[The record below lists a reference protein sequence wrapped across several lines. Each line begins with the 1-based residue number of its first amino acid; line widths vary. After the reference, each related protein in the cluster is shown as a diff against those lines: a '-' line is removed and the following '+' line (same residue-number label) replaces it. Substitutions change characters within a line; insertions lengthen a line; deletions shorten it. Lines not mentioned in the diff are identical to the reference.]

1 MPATDPPPPARPA
14 HPAGSSRA
22 RPQYSWLPAAEI
34 GIRPVLAVGV
44 GVIVLFFGIFGGW
57 AALAPLGSAAIAPG
71 EVIVEARRKTVQHL
85 EGGIVGEIRVRE
97 GDRVAAGQMLIR
109 LDETQPRATLDL
121 LKGRSRAAAALEA
134 RLNAERDE
142 QKAIEFPPFLLDE
155 GGDPKVRKIL
165 DGQTR
170 IFDARR
176 NSILGQIAILKQRIA
191 QYAEEIKGLKGEVA
205 AETTQVELIAQEL
218 EGVET
223 LYSKKLVRKPR
234 LLELRR
240 RQAEIEGR
248 LAQNRAR
255 IARVRQNIAETHL
268 RISEL
273 RTERINE
280 VVEEL
285 RKVQSERFDLQER
298 IRAAEDVLRRTA
310 ILAPLA
316 GTVVGLQVHT
326 TGGVI
331 APGQPL
337 MDIVPSGD
345 RLIVEARVAPE
356 DIDVVHAGLA
366 AKVRLT
372 ALNRR
377 NSLPLEGRVL
387 SISADRLVDERTG
400 ETYFLARVE
409 LLEDPADALG
419 GAFLYPGMAAE
430 VMILTGERTAL
441 DYLFTPL
448 SRSLER
454 AFREE

>member
-1 MPATDPPPPARPA
+1 MAATDPPNTVRPE
-14 HPAGSSRA
+14 H
-22 RPQYSWLPAAEI
+22 SWLPAAEI
-34 GIRPVLAVGV
+34 GIRPVLAIGV
-44 GVIVLFFGIFGGW
+44 GVIVLFFGILGGW

-71 EVIVEARRKTVQHL
+71 EVVVEAQRKTVQHL

-97 GDRVAAGQMLIR
+97 GDRVKAGQVLVR

-134 RLNAERDE
+134 RLNAERDD
-142 QKAIEFPPFLLDE
+142 QKAIGFPPSLLDMAD
-155 GGDPKVRKIL
+155 DPKVRKVI
-165 DGQTR
+165 DGQVR

-176 NSILGQIAILKQRIA
+176 NSLDGQIAILKQQIA
-191 QYAEEIKGLKGEVA
+191 QYAEEIKGLKGEVT
-205 AETTQVELIAQEL
+205 AETTQVDLLTQEL
-218 EGVET
+218 DGVEA

-255 IARVRQNIAETHL
+255 IARVRQHIAETRL

-285 RKVQSERFDLQER
+285 RKVQEERFDLQER
-298 IRAAEDVLRRTA
+298 VRAAEDVLRRTE
-310 ILAPLA
+310 ILSPLA
-316 GTVVGLQVHT
+316 GTVVGLQIHT

-345 RLIVEARVAPE
+345 RLIVEARVATE
-356 DIDVVHAGLA
+356 DIDVVHAGLE

-372 ALNRR
+372 ALNQRS
-377 NSLPLEGRVL
+377 SLPLEGRVL
-387 SISADRLVDERTG
+387 SISADRLADERTG

-409 LLEDPADALG
+409 LLENPADTIK

-441 DYLFTPL
+441 DYLFAPL
-448 SRSLER
+448 SRSFER